1 MSCTKAFIRFQL
13 KSRIAGS
20 KMEGPTKTLAQ
31 YIVESK
37 FGDFPEAV
45 VEKAKR
51 CILDSLG
58 CALGGY
64 ASEVGSRVANAM
76 VAMGGRQD
84 ATILG
89 RGVKVAL
96 PHAALA
102 NTYMANILDYDDTY
116 TSHPGCTIIHPAVGG
131 GEMIHASGRD
141 VLTAVIVGYEVY
153 TRIAQ
158 AIHYAPATI
167 DKVSGVAHQTFGA
180 VVSASK
186 VLSLELDQVL
196 DALGIAGATAPV
208 QSNAKTGGSEEMP
221 PTMKVG
227 FYQCSLV
234 GTTSVLLAK
243 SGITGP
249 HHILDGDTGFWRMI
263 GADSCDFDRMAHG
276 LSKEYEIMNVAFKPY
291 SCCRWFH
298 TALDAALSIVTEQKI
313 QASNIRQINVETI
326 GGKSDQVLGYMKNS
340 RPGNIVAAEFSLP
353 YAMSV
358 ALHGIKPGPEW
369 FSAKT
374 MNDRDILDLAAK
386 IKCTFKAKSESD
398 RKDYHKWPTTVE
410 VVTKQGT
417 YSKQVEYPKGAPK
430 NMLTNEELDAKFM
443 RLAQNALGEDAAR
456 ELKRTVSRLEQVS
469 DITELTSLLIPAQIA
484 R

>member
-1 MSCTKAFIRFQL
+1 MKAFIL
-13 KSRIAGS
+13 SHPKSSTVVSR
-20 KMEGPTKTLAQ
+20 MEGPTRALAQ

-37 FGDFPEAV
+37 FRDFPEAV
-45 VEKAKR
+45 VERAKR

-64 ASEVGSRVANAM
+64 VSEAGSRMANVMA
-76 VAMGGRQD
+76 AMGGRQD

-89 RGVKVAL
+89 MGVKAAL
-96 PHAALA
+96 THAASA
-102 NTYMANILDYDDTY
+102 NTYLANILDYDDTY
-116 TSHPGCTIIHPAVGG
+116 TSHPGCTVIHPAICG
-131 GEMIHASGRD
+131 GEMIYASGSD

-158 AIHYAPATI
+158 AIHYAPSTV
-167 DKVSGVAHQTFGA
+167 DKVSGVARQTFGA

-208 QSNAKTGGSEEMP
+208 QSNAKTGGSEEIP

-234 GTTSVLLAK
+234 GTTAALMAK

-249 HHILDGDTGFWRMI
+249 HNILDGDTGFWRMI
-263 GADSCDFDRMAHG
+263 GADSCDFDRMADG
-276 LSKEYEIMNVAFKPY
+276 LGEEYEIMNVAFKPY

-298 TALDAALSIVTEQKI
+298 AALDAALSIATEQRI
-313 QASNIRQINVETI
+313 QASNIRQITVETI
-326 GGKSDQVLGYMKNS
+326 GGKSDQVLGYMKNP
-340 RPGNIVAAEFSLP
+340 RPSNIVAAEFSLP

-369 FSAKT
+369 FAAKT
-374 MNDRDILDLAAK
+374 MNDRGIVDLAAK

-398 RKDYHKWPTTVE
+398 RKDYHKWPTKVDVATDR
-410 VVTKQGT
+410 GI

-430 NMLTNEELDAKFM
+430 NMLTNEELDAKFL
-443 RLAQNALGEDAAR
+443 RLARSVLGEDAAR
-456 ELKRTVSRLEQVS
+456 ELKLSVSRLEQVG
-469 DITELTSLLIPAQIA
+469 DIAEVMSLLVPAPLA